1 MDISRATTVESARR
15 LVGRAA
21 ALVATGAA
29 LADAVAGAGGL
40 MLVVGEPGIGKS
52 AVLTEQAR
60 RAAAAGVR
68 VLRGVGWEGAGA
80 PPYWLWTQVLRGLP
94 GEDPGGATTLFDRA
108 PIRAGA
114 ETAEARFRLFDAVR
128 DRFAVAAPLL
138 VVLDDLQWADD
149 ESLRLLEFLR
159 RGLAAERV
167 LLLGAYRDGEAG
179 PVLRELAGSA
189 PVVPL
194 VGLDAAGVTA
204 LMAAVA
210 GRLPDA
216 DLGAAVHRR
225 CGGNPFFVRELTRLM
240 VARGTWSVAGAT
252 GSRALPDGV
261 RDTLRMR
268 LARLSQACVGM
279 LELAAITGAD
289 VAPELLYEVGPDD
302 ATTIV
307 ELLEEAGLA
316 RVLVMTDGG
325 WRFAHDLYR
334 ETVLAQVSQ
343 ARRAALHGAVGRA
356 LQVLSAGGTDPA
368 AVGGA
373 ARLAAHF
380 VAAGPVAA
388 DDALRWSVRAAQE
401 ATARLGHEDAAR
413 HYTTALGLLR
423 DVEADPAGRVE
434 LLLGL
439 AAARNRAGDPDATRE
454 AYLRA
459 AELARGSSD
468 PAALGEAALGIAALG
483 ARSGTDDP
491 VGVGLLEETAELL
504 ATGEHGGLRSRVLA
518 ELARALR
525 HGGSEPDPLRA
536 AAAADEAVALARAAD
551 DPAALAHALLARHD
565 VVWAAGAAALRL
577 PVLAEMAAAAREAGD
592 EDLVAEAVLLRAGAL
607 IEQGD
612 PAGMVE
618 LGRYT
623 RLADRLG
630 HARGRWGALSRR
642 ATLAQLAGR
651 VEEAVAASAE
661 ALRLGEAIGLPD
673 RMGVFATLRASLAA
687 IGGELPSLSDLMP
700 AADPLWPAYPLLQAF
715 GQVYGRDLDGA
726 AASIRGF
733 SVHAVPEQYDLE
745 FVAIA
750 AVAFAAVGSTAQREW
765 CYDAFVQHAG
775 MHVVVGGCAAYHG
788 AVDHHLGMLA
798 AALGRTAD
806 ASDHLTAAVALHD
819 RLGAA
824 AWADLSRSALES
836 LGPGSNPSSNT
847 FRHVGGMWRL
857 SFEGRAVNLPDAKG
871 LRDIATL
878 LAVPDRPV
886 HVLTLLGH
894 DAPATGADPVLD
906 RRAIAEFR
914 ARLGELDAE
923 IDDASSCHD
932 LHRAG
937 RARLERDALLGELQ
951 AASGLGGRTR
961 RLGDETE
968 RARKT
973 VTARIRD
980 TLRRIEKVHPE
991 LADHLRATVHTGTT
1005 CRYAPTGRHRWQL

>member
-1 MDISRATTVESARR
+1 MDTSRATTVESASR
-15 LVGRAA
+15 LVGRSA
-21 ALVATGAA
+21 ALATTGAA

-40 MLVVGEPGIGKS
+40 MLVAGEPGIGKS
-52 AVLTEQAR
+52 AVLTEQTRLAV
-60 RAAAAGVR
+60 AAGVL

-94 GEDPGGATTLFDRA
+94 GDVPGGPATPFDRA
-108 PIRAGA
+108 PIRSGA
-114 ETAEARFRLFDAVR
+114 ETAEARFRLFDTVR
-128 DRFAVAAPLL
+128 ARFAAAGPLL

-167 LLLGAYRDGEAG
+167 LLLGAYRDGDAG
-179 PVLRELAGSA
+179 PVLSGLAGSA

-194 VGLDAAGVTA
+194 VGLDVAGVTA

-216 DLGAAVHRR
+216 DLAAAVHRR

-268 LARLSQACVGM
+268 LARLSQACVGL
-279 LELAAITGAD
+279 LEVAAVAASD
-289 VAPELLYEVGPDD
+289 VAPVLLREVGPED
-302 ATTIV
+302 ADTIA
-307 ELLEEAGLA
+307 ELLEEAGRA
-316 RVLVMTDGG
+316 RVLTMTDNG
-325 WRFAHDLYR
+325 WRFSHDLYR
-334 ETVLAQVSQ
+334 ETVLAQVSA

-380 VAAGPVAA
+380 VAAGSATA
-388 DDALRWSVRAAQE
+388 DDALRWSVRAAHE
-401 ATARLGHEDAAR
+401 ATARLGHDDAAR

-423 DVEADPAGRVE
+423 DVAADPADRVE

-439 AAARNRAGDPDATRE
+439 AAARDRAGDPDATRE

-459 AELARGSSD
+459 AALARRSSD

-483 ARSGTDDP
+483 SRSGTADP

-504 ATGEHGGLRSRVLA
+504 ATGQHDALRSRVLA
-518 ELARALR
+518 ELSRALR
-525 HGGSEPDPLRA
+525 HGGSEPDPQRA
-536 AAAADEAVALARAAD
+536 VSAADEAVALARAAA

-565 VVWAAGAAALRL
+565 VVWAAGAAAMRL
-577 PVLAEMAAAAREAGD
+577 PVLVEMAAAAREAGND
-592 EDLVAEAVLLRAGAL
+592 DLVAEAVLLRAGAL

-612 PAGMVE
+612 PAGAVE
-618 LGRYT
+618 LARYT

-642 ATLAQLAGR
+642 ATLAQLSGQID
-651 VEEAVAASAE
+651 EAVAASTE

-715 GQVYGRDLDGA
+715 GHVYGHELDDA
-726 AASIRGF
+726 ARAIRGF
-733 SVHAVPEQYDLE
+733 SVSAVPEQYDLE

-765 CYDAFVQHAG
+765 CYDALVPHAG
-775 MHVVVGGCAAYHG
+775 LHVVVGGCAAYHG

-806 ASDHLTAAVALHD
+806 ARDRLSAAVTLHD

-824 AWADLSRSALES
+824 AWADLSRSALAS
-836 LGPGSNPSSNT
+836 LAQSNPSSHV
-847 FRHVGGMWRL
+847 FRLVGGMWRL
-857 SFEGRAVNLPDAKG
+857 SFEGREVHLPDAKG

-878 LAVPDRPV
+878 LAVPDQPV
-886 HVLTLLGH
+886 HVHVLLGH
-894 DAPATGADPVLD
+894 EGPATGADPVLD
-906 RRAIAEFR
+906 RRAVAEFR

-923 IDDASSCHD
+923 IEDASRCHD
-932 LHRAG
+932 AHRAG
-937 RARLERDALLGELQ
+937 QARGERDALLSELQ

-980 TLRRIEKVHPE
+980 TLRRIAKVHPE
-991 LADHLRATVHTGTT
+991 LAEHLSVAVHTGTT
-1005 CRYAPTGRHRWQL
+1005 CCYAPAERHRWHL